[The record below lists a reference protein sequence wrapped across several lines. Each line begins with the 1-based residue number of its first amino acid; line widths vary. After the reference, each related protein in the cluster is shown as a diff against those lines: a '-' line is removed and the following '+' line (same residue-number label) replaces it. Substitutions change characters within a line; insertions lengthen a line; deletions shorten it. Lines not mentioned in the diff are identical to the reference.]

1 MKPTFAEQAVRCF
14 AAGIVTW
21 VTVFSS
27 VFLSAAFAEDA
38 ATSVQSPPA
47 ASRATPPAPP
57 TGTPWQAPIGHR
69 QPGSSNLPSNV
80 LRDENG
86 VVRSPFLDSPDLT
99 IGDIC
104 RPC

>member
-1 MKPTFAEQAVRCF
+1 MKPTFADQAVRRF
-14 AAGIVTW
+14 AARIVTW
-21 VTVFSS
+21 VAVLSS
-27 VFLSAAFAEDA
+27 VFLSAAFAENA
-38 ATSVQSPPA
+38 ATSAQSPPA
-47 ASRATPPAPP
+47 ASQSNPPPPA

-69 QPGSSNLPSNV
+69 QPGSSDLPSNV